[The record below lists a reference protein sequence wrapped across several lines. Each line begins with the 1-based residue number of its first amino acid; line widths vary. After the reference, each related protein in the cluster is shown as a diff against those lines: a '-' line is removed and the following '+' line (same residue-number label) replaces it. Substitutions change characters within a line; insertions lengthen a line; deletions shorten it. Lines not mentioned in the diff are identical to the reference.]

1 MLLGG
6 VNLRRRN
13 MDNIE
18 LSSRSERP
26 DAALPVRRGH
36 SWSGVSGEA
45 GCTRKADPYEFAWK
59 GQTHL
64 LVSVDFMR
72 SDGETH
78 VTDLAPAYDKD
89 LRGMMTFIPS
99 GAELSGWLAPVER
112 RNTYTAVYLDPAM
125 VPAAVD
131 EADSHVDLEPRLHF
145 RDTALSSTIAKLG
158 ALLDESNPDSVYAEM
173 LGLLLGIEIRR
184 TQRRAPKWSPQRH
197 ALSLRTENFV
207 REFIEANLSR
217 DLTLTEL
224 AELAGLSRFHFAR
237 AFKRSTGLPPH
248 QYLLQRW
255 GSQVQPRLRAHSG
268 GLRALRS
275 KSSSVSSDYYFQ
287 PNMAEASPH
296 AATRS

>member
-99 GAELSGWLAPVER
+99 GAELS
-112 RNTYTAVYLDPAM
+112 
-125 VPAAVD
+125 
-131 EADSHVDLEPRLHF
+131 
-145 RDTALSSTIAKLG
+145 
-158 ALLDESNPDSVYAEM
+158 
-173 LGLLLGIEIRR
+173 
-184 TQRRAPKWSPQRH
+184 
-197 ALSLRTENFV
+197 
-207 REFIEANLSR
+207 
-217 DLTLTEL
+217 
-224 AELAGLSRFHFAR
+224 
-237 AFKRSTGLPPH
+237 
-248 QYLLQRW
+248 
-255 GSQVQPRLRAHSG
+255 
-268 GLRALRS
+268 
-275 KSSSVSSDYYFQ
+275 
-287 PNMAEASPH
+287 
-296 AATRS
+296 